1 MIKYLRSN
9 SSDKVHQMEHNVL
22 YANNFDRK
30 KQLEKIIKRIN
41 FKRLQDLSKMEELI
55 DNGREK
61 FWRFTELGVTLKD
74 IFLEIAKRNYEESDP
89 NKIKETLEVNN
100 NKKQNFMN
108 CIGNFDRWDSS
119 LSLSNS

>member
-1 MIKYLRSN
+1 MNKLNFEAIQ
-9 SSDKVHQMEHNVL
+9 QMEINFFYV
-22 YANNFDRK
+22 NNFNRK
-30 KQLEKIIKRIN
+30 KQLEKITKRIN

-89 NKIKETLEVNN
+89 NKIKETLEV
-100 NKKQNFMN
+100 KTE
-108 CIGNFDRWDSS
+108 
-119 LSLSNS
+119 LSELYW